1 MLGQHE
7 ETGEEIPEKVFQLG
21 SEATVGVCWVFKE
34 SGRVGGQ
41 TSLARRQWQEG
52 PGVVRSLRH
61 TQEAGEEATQ
71 VCWELQM
78 APQWGQ
84 ACRYREPGPPEHCRT
99 TGGGLPLLSPHTQRF
114 LKFY

>member
-52 PGVVRSLRH
+52 PG
-61 TQEAGEEATQ
+61 GCEELETHPRGWRRGYTGLLGA
-71 VCWELQM
+71 
-78 APQWGQ
+78 AD
-84 ACRYREPGPPEHCRT
+84 GPT
-99 TGGGLPLLSPHTQRF
+99 MGSGL
-114 LKFY
+114 